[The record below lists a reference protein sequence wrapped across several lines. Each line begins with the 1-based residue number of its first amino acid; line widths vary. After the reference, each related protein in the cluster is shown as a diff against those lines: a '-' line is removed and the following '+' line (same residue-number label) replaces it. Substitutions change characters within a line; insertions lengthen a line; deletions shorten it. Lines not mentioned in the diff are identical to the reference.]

1 MTNRRS
7 VRNVIGWSHGRFQHR
22 STLSVALYDTCPA
35 AASDPT
41 EIDRTVGGAAAGAL
55 SLSQEE

>member
-1 MTNRRS
+1 M
-7 VRNVIGWSHGRFQHR
+7 NVIGWSHGRFQHR
-22 STLSVALYDTCPA
+22 STLSVAPYDTCPA